1 MAINTTTRQTTA
13 FTSGNNFAFA
23 FKVYEESDV
32 KVIRITTSTGAEE
45 VLTITTHYTVT
56 LNDDQNA
63 NPGGTV
69 TLVSSGNPV
78 NLGSGFN
85 VVITSKVQPLQQT
98 EITNQGGFFPEVIND
113 VLDKAAILDQQQQA
127 ILDKT
132 IRFPLTQTV
141 GGLEITE
148 NAATRAGKSLRFD
161 ASGNLELISLSSVL
175 EFTQAEKDKLAAI
188 DDSADVTDST
198 TVAAAQAAML
208 NTANTQTFQ
217 SDISIFNTNPK
228 ITLNDSNNT
237 QYYQLANDNGTFRV
251 WDPINNVSLLTILSS
266 ASAQSITLGGNT
278 TVAGDITVTGTVDG
292 VDIAAR
298 NTLFGGLTSSSG
310 VLTNGVTATTQS
322 SGDNSTK
329 VATTAYVDAVTTT
342 VDSTSVANAG
352 AAMLTGASFTGDISI
367 TDADPKISLVDSNNN
382 PDYSIT
388 NNNGDFLI
396 HDDTSNA
403 TRFKINTDGHLD
415 VSGNADFLAGID
427 VTGNITVTGTV
438 DGVDI
443 ATRDTLFGGLTA
455 NSGVLSNGVTA
466 TTQGSTDNT
475 TKVATTAYVTTAIN
489 NLINGAPAALDTLN
503 ELAAAMNDDAA
514 FSSTVTNSLAAKM
527 PLSGGTFT
535 GDVTF
540 QGDTSGKII
549 EFDKSEDALKFANNT
564 KAIFGS
570 NLEIYYEASGNHSV
584 IKESGN
590 GSLIIQAEN
599 FEVQDTSGNEIIT
612 GFHDGQVRLLHHG
625 DARLETTATGIILY
639 AGSQANGY
647 TQTGSITS
655 GNIGVTGN
663 ITVTGTVDGVD
674 IAALNTTVAGITS
687 VDATSVNNA
696 GAVMNSDS
704 TTASMSFVIDE
715 DDMAS
720 NSATK
725 IPTQQSVRAYVG
737 SFTQAAINNL
747 PSFVQ
752 NFSGSALSSKY
763 VSADGIKSYVDSGST
778 TLTNKTIDADD
789 NTISDLV
796 VSNFKSGVLDTN
808 LASVSTSD
816 DTLASAKA
824 IKAYVDSSTSGTSI
838 SDGDKGDISVS
849 NSGGTWTIDAD
860 AVTYAKMQNVSATNR
875 ILGRDSSGAGVV
887 EEITPA
893 NLRTMINVEDGAD
906 VTDAT
911 NVAAAGAL
919 MDSDFGSNGLLK
931 RTGAG
936 NYTVDTNTYLTSIPS
951 SYLQNLSE
959 DSSPQLGGD
968 LDMNSKFISNG
979 ILGIKNTG
987 SQSELRLFC
996 EVSNAHYAAIQAPAH
1011 SVFSGNVTLTLPAAA
1026 GSQSLVG
1033 TTETQTLTNKTLTS
1047 AVLNTGVSGSAILD
1061 EDNMASNSATQL
1073 ATQQS
1078 IKAYVDSSVASAG
1091 GGDITGVTAGNGL
1104 TGGGQSGGVTLNVVG
1119 GTGITANAN
1128 DIAIDSTV
1136 ATLTGSQTLT
1146 NKTIDVDSNTISNIE
1161 VDNLKS
1167 GVLDTDLASVSSSDD
1182 TLASAKAIKAY
1193 VDSSVGSAGGG
1204 DITGVT
1210 AGTGLSGGG
1219 NSGGVTLNID
1229 STVTTLT
1236 GSQTLTN
1243 KSLTSPVITGNLSG
1257 DAFLDED
1264 NFTSDSATKVA
1275 SQQSIKAY
1283 VGSYVTA
1290 AINNLPSFVTNF
1302 TNASNATTVST
1313 LAIKNYVDSN
1323 SGSGIS
1329 DGDKGDITVGS
1340 SGASWTIDS
1349 GVIDNANIASNAAI
1363 DGSKIAPDFG
1373 SQNITTTGTMTAA
1386 SVASSANGMRKITAS
1401 TSSPSGGSDGD
1412 VWIKYT

>member
-13 FTSGNNFAFA
+13 FTTGNGFAFA
-23 FKVYEESDV
+23 FKVYAVGDV
-32 KVIRITTSTGAEE
+32 KVIQIQTSNGAETVLNITTD
-45 VLTITTHYTVT
+45 YTVA
-56 LNDDQNA
+56 LNDDQDG

-69 TLVSSGNPV
+69 TLVSSGSPQDLATGYNI
-78 NLGSGFN
+78 
-85 VVITSKVQPLQQT
+85 VITSNVSALQQT

-113 VLDKAAILDQQQQA
+113 VLDKAVILSQQQQNILDQ
-127 ILDKT
+127 T
-132 IRFPLTQTV
+132 IRFPLTQNIS
-141 GGLEITE
+141 GLEITE

-161 ASGNLELISLSSVL
+161 ASGNLELASLSSIL

-188 DDSADVTDST
+188 DNSADVTDAT
-198 TVAAAQAAML
+198 TVNAAGAVM
-208 NTANTQTFQ
+208 NSDTTTASMQFVVDDDTMSNA
-217 SDISIFNTNPK
+217 SDIKVP
-228 ITLNDSNNT
+228 T
-237 QYYQLANDNGTFRV
+237 Q
-251 WDPINNVSLLTILSS
+251 
-266 ASAQSITLGGNT
+266 QS
-278 TVAGDITVTGTVDG
+278 V
-292 VDIAAR
+292 
-298 NTLFGGLTSSSG
+298 
-310 VLTNGVTATTQS
+310 
-322 SGDNSTK
+322 K
-329 VATTAYVDAVTTT
+329 AYVQNFTQ
-342 VDSTSVANAG
+342 
-352 AAMLTGASFTGDISI
+352 AS
-367 TDADPKISLVDSNNN
+367 
-382 PDYSIT
+382 
-388 NNNGDFLI
+388 
-396 HDDTSNA
+396 
-403 TRFKINTDGHLD
+403 
-415 VSGNADFLAGID
+415 
-427 VTGNITVTGTV
+427 
-438 DGVDI
+438 
-443 ATRDTLFGGLTA
+443 
-455 NSGVLSNGVTA
+455 
-466 TTQGSTDNT
+466 
-475 TKVATTAYVTTAIN
+475 IN
-489 NLINGAPAALDTLN
+489 NLPDASSSQTFTNKTIDLDNNSVSNITTSNFKANVIDTDLTSVSSNNDTIPSAAAVVNLINNTTLPAVGTTIANQIAALVNSAPSTLDTLN
-503 ELAAAMNDDAA
+503 ELAAALGDDAN
-514 FSSTVTNSLAAKM
+514 FSTTVTNSIATKM
-527 PLSGGTFT
+527 ATAGGTFT

-540 QGDTSGKII
+540 QGNTTGKNID
-549 EFDKSEDALKFANNT
+549 FDKSDDALKFANDT

-570 NLEIYYEASGNHSV
+570 NLEIYYAASSNHSV
-584 IKESGN
+584 IKESGT

-599 FEVQDTSGNEIIT
+599 FEVQDVDGNEIIT
-612 GFHDGQVRLLHHG
+612 GFHDGQVRLSHHG

-639 AGSQANGY
+639 AGSTANGY

-663 ITVTGTVDGVD
+663 ITVSGTVDGVD
-674 IAALNTTVAGITS
+674 ISALNTTVAGITS
-687 VDATSVNNA
+687 NVNA
-696 GAVMNSDS
+696 DWNSSSGDS
-704 TTASMSFVIDE
+704 QILNKPTIPTNISDLTNDSGFTDDQTASEIKQLF
-715 DDMAS
+715 
-720 NSATK
+720 
-725 IPTQQSVRAYVG
+725 Q
-737 SFTQAAINNL
+737 
-747 PSFVQ
+747 
-752 NFSGSALSSKY
+752 SSK
-763 VSADGIKSYVDSGST
+763 
-778 TLTNKTIDADD
+778 LTNAEIAD
-789 NTISDLV
+789 NTIGADQLAHTNVTAGSYTNADITVDDQGRITAAASGSSGGSNLSSGGTIDGDLTLTGANYNVVWDKSDNALE
-796 VSNFKSGVLDTN
+796 FADL
-808 LASVSTSD
+808 
-816 DTLASAKA
+816 AKA
-824 IKAYVDSSTSGTSI
+824 TFGNNAQLEIYHQTTDNHSIIKETGSGSLIIQAENFDVQDTSGNSVLVGIHDGTVRLSHHGDARLETTATGIKLWAGSSGSYTETGTITSGNI
-838 SDGDKGDISVS
+838 SVTGNISVS
-849 NSGGTWTIDAD
+849 GTVDGIDLQTLNTAVSANTSKVSNANHTGDVTGSTALTIADD

-919 MDSDFGSNGLLK
+919 MDGDFGSNGLLK

-936 NYTVDTNTYLTSIPS
+936 TYTVDTNTYLTSIPS

-968 LDMNSKFISNG
+968 LDMNSKFISSG
-979 ILGIKNTG
+979 VLGVKNTG

-1011 SVFSGNVTLTLPAAA
+1011 SVFSGNVVLTLPAAA

-1033 TTETQTLTNKTLTS
+1033 TNETQTLTNKTLTS

-1061 EDNMASNSATQL
+1061 EDNMASDSNTQL

-1104 TGGGQSGGVTLNVVG
+1104 TGGGNSGGVTLNVVG

-1167 GVLDTDLASVSSSDD
+1167 GVLDTDLASVSGSDD

-1204 DITGVT
+1204 DITAVT

-1243 KSLTSPVITGNLSG
+1243 KSLTSPAITGNLSG

-1264 NFTSDSATKVA
+1264 NMASNSATKVA

-1283 VGSYVTA
+1283 IDSFNSA
-1290 AINNLPSFVTNF
+1290 SINNFTQELRNKTIDADLNTIADLVVANF
-1302 TNASNATTVST
+1302 KTGVLDTDLASVSSSDDT
-1313 LAIKNYVDSN
+1313 LASAKAIKAYVDSN
-1323 SGSGIS
+1323 SGGGGSIS
-1329 DGDKGDITVGS
+1329 DGDKGDITVAS

-1363 DGSKIAPDFG
+1363 AGSKIAPDFG
-1373 SQNITTTGTMTAA
+1373 SQNITTTGTMTAT
-1386 SVASSANGMRKITAS
+1386 SVASSANGIRKITAS